1 MCSPEIVVVLGVCS
15 TLSFEQWVKA
25 THIPSEHNWNI
36 IISYCFWDVICVGQC
51 ICYVPSA
58 SFSPSCHQLA
68 VLQKHEFCW
77 SRKVHARRPQYRLV
91 LGNRKRTISKPINL
105 LISSCP
111 RSVNLDLRNAI
122 KTKCIYAIQRRA
134 NECPKMLEVYVP
146 LPHNLVMGRKIQN
159 QK

>member
-1 MCSPEIVVVLGVCS
+1 MFPPHHSRLPAIACKSTNFVGLKS
-15 TLSFEQWVKA
+15 TL
-25 THIPSEHNWNI
+25 P
-36 IISYCFWDVICVGQC
+36 D
-51 ICYVPSA
+51 
-58 SFSPSCHQLA
+58 
-68 VLQKHEFCW
+68 
-77 SRKVHARRPQYRLV
+77 ARNLNCNRLV

-134 NECPKMLEVYVP
+134 NECPKMLEVYLP
-146 LPHNLVMGRKIQN
+146 LSHNLVMGRKIQN